1 MVANGHPVLPCW
13 IAFVLLPAIDRIF
26 PVELIH
32 IIVTKGLGKNA
43 GRSNG
48 FVLSVALDDTLIR
61 QGLATIALGKDT
73 LLSRLTRL
81 VGKGNIGIETIAVD
95 DKLLGSDLQ
104 LVERTVH
111 SQKAGMKD
119 VDLIDL
125 LRSDNTNSPRH
136 SIMLNDLAELIA
148 FLGRKLFR
156 VIEQRIIVVTRQ
168 DDGGSIDTACQASAA
183 GLVTAGLYAISII
196 MW

>member
-13 IAFVLLPAIDRIF
+13 IAFVFLPAIDRIL
-26 PVELIH
+26 LIEFIH
-32 IIVTKGLGKNA
+32 VVVTKSLGKNA

-48 FVLSVALDDTLIR
+48 FVLPVALDDTLIR
-61 QGLATIALGKDT
+61 QGLTTIALGKDT

-81 VGKGNIGIETIAVD
+81 VGKGNIGIETVAVD

-136 SIMLNDLAELIA
+136 RIVLNDLAELIA

-156 VIEQRIIVVTRQ
+156 VIE
-168 DDGGSIDTACQASAA
+168 
-183 GLVTAGLYAISII
+183 
-196 MW
+196 